1 MKISKKDVDYVAALA
16 RLEFEQKEEEQ
27 LTEQLAS
34 ILGYVDKIKEV
45 DTSKI
50 EPTSHG
56 FSGENVWRE
65 DTVVKSSEQTIE
77 SIFKN
82 APAKD
87 GMFFKVEKVMDME
100 D

>member
-1 MKISKKDVDYVAALA
+1 MKISKKDVDYVATLA
-16 RLEFEQKEEEQ
+16 RLEFETKEEEKLTGQ
-27 LTEQLAS
+27 LES

-56 FSGENVWRE
+56 FTGENVWRE
-65 DTVVKSSEQTIE
+65 DIVVKSDSKTID
-77 SIFKN
+77 SMFKN
-82 APAKD
+82 DPAKY
-87 GMFFKVEKVMDME
+87 GTFFKVEKVIDSE